1 MRFSQRIGKR
11 PIKTVLQVESIDNE
25 LKNRLWNIL
34 LEDFFNNLSDYHDRG
49 GESER
54 GEFCKIIWKE
64 FFGFAIDKIPRYSNV
79 DYINSSGFI
88 DYVRKWFYDAQWY
101 DVYDLIEFISEME
114 ENYLK
119 ENFINLCNIAFEKE
133 ISGYRIINSKI
144 VQITSENEVLEIE
157 EAINNTDKWK
167 SVNTH
172 LSTALDFLA
181 DRKSPD
187 YRNSIKESISAV
199 ESMCKIITNDN
210 SATLG
215 KALSE
220 IEKKNSLHGALKS
233 AFSSLYGYTSD
244 AGGMR
249 HSLLEDDIEIGF
261 EDAKFMLVSCS
272 AFINYLKVKI

>member
-11 PIKTVLQVESIDNE
+11 PIKTILQVESIDST
-25 LKNRLWNIL
+25 LKNRLWNII
-34 LEDFFNNLSDYHDRG
+34 LEDFFYNLSDYNDKG
-49 GESER
+49 SESER
-54 GEFCKIIWKE
+54 GEVCKIIWKE
-64 FFGFAIDKIPRYSNV
+64 FFGYAIDRIARYSNV
-79 DYINSSGFI
+79 DYINSGGFI
-88 DYVRKWFYDAQWY
+88 DFIRKWFYDAEWY
-101 DVYDLIEFISEME
+101 DVYDLIEYIPEIE
-114 ENYLK
+114 GNYLK
-119 ENFINLCNIAFEKE
+119 EDFVDLCNKAFEKE

-144 VQITSENEVLEIE
+144 VQITSENEILEIE
-157 EAINNTDKWK
+157 EAINNTDRWK

-220 IEKKNSLHGALKS
+220 IEKENSLHGALKS
-233 AFSSLYGYTSD
+233 AFSALYGYSSD
-244 AGGMR
+244 AGGIR
-249 HSLLEDDIEIGF
+249 HSLLEDDIVVGF

-272 AFINYLKVKI
+272 AFINYLKIKI

>member
-11 PIKTVLQVESIDNE
+11 PIKTILQVESMDID
-25 LKNRLWNIL
+25 LKNKLWNII
-34 LEDFFNNLSDYHDRG
+34 LEDFFNNLSDYHYKET
-49 GESER
+49 ESER
-54 GEFCKIIWKE
+54 GKFCKIIWKY
-64 FFGFAIDKIPRYSNV
+64 FFCFAIDKISRYSNA

-88 DYVRKWFYDAQWY
+88 DYIRKWFYEAEWY
-101 DVYDLIEFISEME
+101 DVYDLIEFITDID

-119 ENFINLCNIAFEKE
+119 DDLINRFNKAFEKE

-144 VQITSENEVLEIE
+144 AQITSENEILEIE
-157 EAINNTDKWK
+157 EAINTTDKWK

-172 LSTALDFLA
+172 LSTSLDFLA
-181 DRKSPD
+181 NRKSPD

-220 IEKKNSLHGALKS
+220 IEKRKYLHGALKS
-233 AFSSLYGYTSD
+233 SFSALYGYTSD
-244 AGGMR
+244 AGGIR
-249 HSLLEDDIEIGF
+249 HSLLEDDIDIGF

-272 AFINYLKVKI
+272 AFINYLKIKI

>member
-11 PIKTVLQVESIDNE
+11 PIKTVLQVESIDLD

-34 LEDFFNNLSDYHDRG
+34 LEDFFKVFADVHYRG
-49 GESER
+49 SESER
-54 GEFCKIIWKE
+54 GEICKIIWKE
-64 FFGFAIDKIPRYSNV
+64 FFGFAIDKIARYSNV
-79 DYINSSGFI
+79 EYINSIGFI
-88 DYVRKWFYDAQWY
+88 DYIRKWFYEVEWY
-101 DVYDLIEFISEME
+101 DVYDLLEFISCME

-119 ENFINLCNIAFEKE
+119 EDFIERCNRAFEKE

-144 VQITSENEVLEIE
+144 VQITSESEILEIE
-157 EAINNTDKWK
+157 EAIINTDKWK

-220 IEKKNSLHGALKS
+220 IEKKNSLHGALKN
-233 AFSSLYGYTSD
+233 AFSALYGFTSD

-272 AFINYLKVKI
+272 AFINYLKIKI